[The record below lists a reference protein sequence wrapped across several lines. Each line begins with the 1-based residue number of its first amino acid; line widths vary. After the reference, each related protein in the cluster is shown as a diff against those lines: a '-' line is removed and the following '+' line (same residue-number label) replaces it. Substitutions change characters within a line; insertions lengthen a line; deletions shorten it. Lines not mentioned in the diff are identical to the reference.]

1 MYTKGGTAMKKWMLV
16 IVVIILLCSGVIWF
30 VQHRYFYVQPLSE
43 AQAIRHIETI
53 YNGHVTQVEKQGD
66 TFKMLFTR
74 DDVKYAAILDVTTQQ
89 VTDLILKEGHSKLL
103 LTEKQIRQMVKK
115 EYGEVE
121 SVMLTDSIYTVR
133 VENEEIQKD
142 LTFDGYTGELLA
154 EKKVEPQ
161 EQPTEEPII
170 TEQQAIQIALKQLKG
185 EVDSVDFEETPE
197 GGYYLVEIETQ
208 EDEATFQIHAVSGK
222 VLSVTWDDDH

>member
-1 MYTKGGTAMKKWMLV
+1 
-16 IVVIILLCSGVIWF
+16 
-30 VQHRYFYVQPLSE
+30 
-43 AQAIRHIETI
+43 
-53 YNGHVTQVEKQGD
+53 
-66 TFKMLFTR
+66 
-74 DDVKYAAILDVTTQQ
+74 
-89 VTDLILKEGHSKLL
+89 
-103 LTEKQIRQMVKK
+103 MVKK
-115 EYGEVE
+115 EYGDIE

-161 EQPTEEPII
+161 EQPIEEPII

-185 EVDSVDFEETPE
+185 EVDSVDFEETSE

>member
-1 MYTKGGTAMKKWMLV
+1 MKKWILI

-30 VQHRYFYVQPLSE
+30 IQNRYFYVQPLSE
-43 AQAIRHIETI
+43 AEAVRHIETI
-53 YNGHVTQVEKQGD
+53 YNGHVTQVKKQGN
-66 TFKMLFTR
+66 TFEMLFTR
-74 DDVKYAAILDVTTQQ
+74 ENVKYAAILDVTTQQ
-89 VTDLILKEGHSKLL
+89 VTDLIMKEGQSKLL

-115 EYGEVE
+115 EYGDVE

-133 VENEEIQKD
+133 VENEKIQKD
-142 LTFDGYTGELLA
+142 LTLDGYTGDVLTER
-154 EKKVEPQ
+154 KVELQ
-161 EQPTEEPII
+161 GQSIEEPII

-185 EVDSVDFEETPE
+185 EVDSVDFEETSE

-222 VLSVTWDDDH
+222 VLSVTWDDDQ

>member
-1 MYTKGGTAMKKWMLV
+1 MYTKGGIAMKKWMLV
-16 IVVIILLCSGVIWF
+16 IVGSILCSGVIWF
-30 VQHRYFYVQPLSE
+30 VQHRYFYVQPISE
-43 AQAIRHIETI
+43 AEAIRHIETI
-53 YNGHVTQVEKQGD
+53 YNGHVTQVEKQGN
-66 TFKMLFTR
+66 TLEMLFTR
-74 DDVKYAAILDVTTQQ
+74 ENVKYAAILDVTTQK
-89 VTDLILKEGHSKLL
+89 VTALIMKEGQSKLL

-115 EYGEVE
+115 EYGDVE
-121 SVMLTDSIYTVR
+121 SVMLTDSVYTVR
-133 VENEEIQKD
+133 VENKKIQMD
-142 LTFDGYTGELLA
+142 LTLDGYTGELLA

-161 EQPTEEPII
+161 EQPIEEPII

-185 EVDSVDFEETPE
+185 EVDSVDFEETSE

>member
-16 IVVIILLCSGVIWF
+16 IVGIILCSGVIWF
-30 VQHRYFYVQPLSE
+30 VQHRYFYVQPISE
-43 AQAIRHIETI
+43 AEAIRHIETI
-53 YNGHVTQVEKQGD
+53 YNGHVTQVEKQGN
-66 TFKMLFTR
+66 TLEMLFTR
-74 DDVKYAAILDVTTQQ
+74 ENVKYAAILDVTTQQ
-89 VTDLILKEGHSKLL
+89 ITALIMKEGQSKLL

-115 EYGEVE
+115 EYGDVE
-121 SVMLTDSIYTVR
+121 SVMLTDSVYTVR
-133 VENEEIQKD
+133 VENKKIQMD
-142 LTFDGYTGELLA
+142 LTLDGYTGELLA

-161 EQPTEEPII
+161 EQPIEEPII

-185 EVDSVDFEETPE
+185 EVDSVDFEETSE

>member
-1 MYTKGGTAMKKWMLV
+1 MKKWMLI

-30 VQHRYFYVQPLSE
+30 VQNRYFYVQPLSE
-43 AQAIRHIETI
+43 EEAIRYIETI
-53 YNGHVTQVEKQGD
+53 YNGHVTHVEKQGD
-66 TFKMLFTR
+66 AFEMLFTR
-74 DDVKYAAILDVTTQQ
+74 EDVKYAAILDVTTQQ
-89 VTDLILKEGHSKLL
+89 VTDLIMKEGQSKLL

-115 EYGEVE
+115 EYGDVE

-133 VENEEIQKD
+133 VENEKIQKD
-142 LTFDGYTGELLA
+142 LTLDGYTGELLA

-161 EQPTEEPII
+161 EQPIEEPII

-185 EVDSVDFEETPE
+185 EVDSVDFEETSE

>member
-1 MYTKGGTAMKKWMLV
+1 MKKWMLI

-30 VQHRYFYVQPLSE
+30 IQNRYFYVQPLSE
-43 AQAIRHIETI
+43 AEAVRHIETI
-53 YNGHVTQVEKQGD
+53 YNGHVTQVKKQGN
-66 TFKMLFTR
+66 TFEMLFTR
-74 DDVKYAAILDVTTQQ
+74 ENVKYAAILDVTTQQ
-89 VTDLILKEGHSKLL
+89 VTDLIMKEGQSKLL

-115 EYGEVE
+115 EYGDVE

-133 VENEEIQKD
+133 VENEKIQKD
-142 LTFDGYTGELLA
+142 LTLDGYTGDVLTER
-154 EKKVEPQ
+154 KVEPQ
-161 EQPTEEPII
+161 GQSIEEPII

-185 EVDSVDFEETPE
+185 EVDSVDFEETSE

-222 VLSVTWDDDH
+222 VLSVTWDDDQ